1 MPAISVIIPVYNGEK
16 TIKETIESVLN
27 QTFTDFELI
36 AINDGS
42 QDGTLDIIS
51 QIQDPR
57 IKVFSYPNSGVN
69 ASRNRGFKLAA
80 GEFIAFLDDDD
91 LWTPDKLEAQYKALL
106 NNPQAAVAISWTD
119 WIDESGK
126 IIGRGGYVSWEGDAL
141 ARMLLND
148 FVESG
153 SNALIRKQ
161 ALFEVGGFDESL
173 THAEDW
179 DMWLRL
185 AARYHYT
192 TVPKVQILYRIAANS
207 VSSNVLKMEEGSLQV
222 INRAYANAPESIQHL
237 KQVSLANRYKYLTY
251 KALEGAP
258 LRHKGLLALRFLWL
272 AIRYDPVMLR
282 RRILWKVLFR
292 IAIVVI
298 FPSQQA
304 QVLLDKFNKFSSV
317 NTLLTLLQVNLVVK

>member
-1 MPAISVIIPVYNGEK
+1 MPVISVVIPVYNGEK
-16 TIKETIESVLN
+16 TIKQTIESVLN

-36 AINDGS
+36 IINDGS

-51 QIQDPR
+51 KIQDER
-57 IKVFSYPNSGVN
+57 IKVFSYPNAGVN
-69 ASRNRGFKLAA
+69 VSRNRGFKLAA
-80 GEFIAFLDDDD
+80 GEFITFLDDDD

-106 NNPQAAVAISWTD
+106 NNPQAGVAISWTD

-161 ALFEVGGFDESL
+161 ALIEVGGFDESL

-207 VSSNVLKMEEGSLQV
+207 VSSNVVKMEQGSLQV
-222 INRAYANAPESIQHL
+222 LERAYANAPESIQHL

-258 LRHKGLLALRFLWL
+258 VRYKGLLALRFLWL
-272 AIRYDPVMLR
+272 AIQYDPVLLQ
-282 RRILWKVLFR
+282 RRIIWKVLFR
-292 IAIVVI
+292 IAIVVL
-298 FPSQQA
+298 FPSPQA
-304 QVLLDKFNKFSSV
+304 QVLLNKFKQLSSA
-317 NTLLTLLQVNLVVK
+317 NTLLTLLQVNLV